1 MDSIEKRNW
10 INNFAPSSAN
20 CLSPGLPRWWLACL
34 QWCACLQLVCK
45 IRKPFICSWPPPLT
59 LALLSL
65 KLWEFMHNTASSLIA
80 FEYFCWSAVQFWKT
94 YQLLNQAIPNIPS
107 MTEAKIVRWSLDHR
121 SFQLLLFLVPLLG
134 WIHLSKPKC
143 ALITHALSLLV
154 GSSAVFGKARRKMG
168 N

>member
-1 MDSIEKRNW
+1 MWW
-10 INNFAPSSAN
+10 IPFRRRIQ
-20 CLSPGLPRWWLACL
+20 LTISPPPVIALARGFPR
-34 QWCACLQLVCK
+34 CAWQ
-45 IRKPFICSWPPPLT
+45 IRKPFIWSWPPRPPPPPM
-59 LALLSL
+59 LLSL
-65 KLWEFMHNTASSLIA
+65 KLWEYMHNTASSLIA
-80 FEYFCWSAVQFWKT
+80 FEYFCWSVVQFSKT
-94 YQLLNQAIPNIPS
+94 YQLLNQAMPNIPS